1 MSIVRK
7 TRVTS
12 LHSISLD
19 NGDESMALS
28 CDNRQQ
34 NIPTEKNERRLSDHT
49 DHKEASPKRKS
60 CASANSSITTDKLC
74 RICFEV
80 ETATSELISPCKC
93 SGSIKWVHEE
103 CLKTWIL
110 GNRDELLGSSCELC
124 SFEYRMNLEVR
135 SELNYKEACKSSLVK
150 FLFTPLLGA
159 VLLMLALIIYL
170 LIVKYEDPDS
180 THEEKSYSIG
190 IAVACSLAFT
200 VISYMIL
207 RWFLQSCVRNIIKG
221 WRIMNYEGTNEA
233 SSVERKHTRNEMN
246 DTTTIHPEEI
256 LERVPDTSVMI
267 IPSEVRVN
275 GRTVISPSIS
285 PPFLTPVNR
294 NGATVAYRNN
304 FFSSPFSSAESS
316 YRIQQAVPQRSD
328 EHINSVQSP
337 DYSLKLARI
346 SVPGRTPTLSQM

>member
-1 MSIVRK
+1 MSIVRR

-12 LHSISLD
+12 VQSITID
-19 NGDESMALS
+19 NVDESLALS
-28 CDNRQQ
+28 CDNRSQEIQ
-34 NIPTEKNERRLSDHT
+34 TDKKERRPSDHT
-49 DHKEASPKRKS
+49 DVNEVLPKRKS
-60 CASANSSITTDKLC
+60 CASANSSLTTDKLC
-74 RICFEV
+74 RICFEA
-80 ETATSELISPCKC
+80 ETVTSELISPCKC

-110 GNRDELLGSSCELC
+110 GNRDELQGSSCELC
-124 SFEYRMNLEVR
+124 SYEYKMNLEVK

-180 THEEKSYSIG
+180 TQEEKSYSIG
-190 IAVACSLAFT
+190 IAVACSLAFA

-207 RWFLQSCVRNIIKG
+207 RWFLQSCVRNIIKS
-221 WRIMNYEGTNEA
+221 WRILNYEGNNEA
-233 SSVERKHTRNEMN
+233 QSEDRKHTRNEIN
-246 DTTTIHPEEI
+246 DTTTIHPEEV
-256 LERVPDTSVMI
+256 LGRVPDTSVMI

-304 FFSSPFSSAESS
+304 FFSSPFSSAEYSV
-316 YRIQQAVPQRSD
+316 RIQQPVPQWRN
-328 EHINSVQSP
+328 EHLNSVQSP
-337 DYSLKLARI
+337 DCSLNLARI
-346 SVPGRTPTLSQM
+346 LVPGRTPTLAQV